1 MASKNWD
8 EWDNEDRTRYYGK
21 RKGDIIKVMSL
32 NGTVWG
38 ESEVLD
44 YVAGDNNAILIK
56 SKNGN
61 PIEWVAEWCDI
72 ITKIE
77 DRNLNKTKMNTA
89 TTATNAPAE
98 TPKTDLATTKPQI
111 SQSERFTNAVVK
123 EFSSNNGS
131 VTLTPFQKKLCQNYF
146 IKVDQTLKDNEKKRM
161 AKAPDK
167 RDVLAFTWEN
177 VNMSKLAVD
186 VIAYSSVELDPTQP
200 NHISIIPYK
209 NTANNKF
216 DMGFVI
222 GYRGMEIKAKKY
234 GLEVPSDVVCEL
246 VYSTDKFKQFKK
258 DANNPVESY
267 TLEITNDFDR
277 GDVVGG
283 FWYHEFKDS
292 PEKNKIKVFSLRDI
306 EKRKPKYA
314 SAEFWGGLKD
324 VWEYDQSKGKNV
336 KTGTEKID
344 GWFEEMQSKLF
355 QEMLT
360 TQLLSIVKRLMII
373 IWLSYKRKMK

>member
-1 MASKNWD
+1 
-8 EWDNEDRTRYYGK
+8 
-21 RKGDIIKVMSL
+21 MS
-32 NGTVWG
+32 T
-38 ESEVLD
+38 
-44 YVAGDNNAILIK
+44 
-56 SKNGN
+56 
-61 PIEWVAEWCDI
+61 
-72 ITKIE
+72 T
-77 DRNLNKTKMNTA
+77 NTPA
-89 TTATNAPAE
+89 TTPAE
-98 TPKTDLATTKPQI
+98 TPKNDLAIAKVPV
-111 SQSERFTNAVVK
+111 SQSERFTNAVIK
-123 EFSSNNGS
+123 EFSSNNGA

-161 AKAPDK
+161 AAKAESQ
-167 RDVLAFTWEN
+167 RDPLAFTWEN

-216 DMGFVI
+216 DMGFLI

-258 DANNPVESY
+258 DANNPVETY
-267 TLEITNDFDR
+267 TLEITNDFNR

-283 FWYHEFKDS
+283 FWYHEFKDN
-292 PEKNKIKVFSLRDI
+292 PEKNKIKVFSLKDI

-324 VWEYDQSKGKNV
+324 KWEYDQAQGKNV
-336 KTGTEKID
+336 KKGVEKID
-344 GWFEEMQSKLF
+344 GWFEEMAIKTISRNAYNAITIDSKKIDDNYLAIL
-355 QEMLT
+355 QKENEMND
-360 TQLLSIVKRLMII
+360 SIVQNQIDANANSKALDFDEYTDETDGKTLEIPAATI
-373 IWLSYKRKMK
+373 PLENQNPDPEYATQKTLDLDQQEGPGF